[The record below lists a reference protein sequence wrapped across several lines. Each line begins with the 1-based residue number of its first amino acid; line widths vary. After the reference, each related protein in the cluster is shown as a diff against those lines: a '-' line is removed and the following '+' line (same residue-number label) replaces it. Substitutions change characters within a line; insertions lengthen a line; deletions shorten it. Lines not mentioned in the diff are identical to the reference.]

1 MVWANRFRVSFCVVL
16 SFLAASP
23 VRASEEVEQFCTM
36 ELVPAMKV
44 AMAERSEAR
53 KDRLLHAHRDRVLAG
68 LPAVKFSE
76 AKQVLV
82 EATGLPRVEY
92 QNFLREYFRGLE
104 AKVEWGD
111 GKRVLASLM
120 HDVIASQAGAVETKS
135 DLRARVDE
143 DSIVSFSAFL
153 PLLEKMSDRDFRAQ
167 RQILAGACGGDGLAP
182 GGIAF
187 PLGSRKVFAFC
198 PGAVLRAS
206 VVESSDGVK
215 WASTVSVD
223 GLLFTAFH
231 EFGHLL
237 GADRFSSLRPL
248 HSGLVT
254 CLNSRMVP
262 FGENY
267 TDEVLADFWGS
278 VALVHAM
285 DRRGL
290 SDEAAMDLMAVN
302 LSPFRNGS
310 MGSPHHLPYGSRQ
323 QVVLAEV
330 CRYLRREKLG
340 NRDCRLRLGE
350 EEGYLPGRPNPDDA
364 ESTLAQWSGEN

>member
-16 SFLAASP
+16 SLVASP
-23 VRASEEVEQFCTM
+23 IRASEEVEQFCTM
-36 ELVPAMKV
+36 ELVPAMRV
-44 AMAERSEAR
+44 AMAERREER
-53 KDRLLHAHRDRVLAG
+53 KDRLLHALRDRVLAG
-68 LPAVKFSE
+68 LPAVEVGE

-82 EATGLPRVEY
+82 EATSLPREEY
-92 QNFLREYFRGLE
+92 QKFLREYFRGLE
-104 AKVEWGD
+104 AKIDWGD

-120 HDVIASQAGAVETKS
+120 HDVIASQSGALETKS
-135 DLRARVDE
+135 DLLARVDE
-143 DSIVSFSAFL
+143 ESIVSFSEFL
-153 PLLEKMSDRDFRAQ
+153 PLLEKMSHRDFVAQ

-187 PLGSRKVFAFC
+187 TVGKRKVFAFC

-206 VVESSDGVK
+206 VVESPDGVK
-215 WASTVSVD
+215 WARVVQVD

-237 GADRFSSLRPL
+237 GADRFSPLRPL
-248 HSGLVT
+248 HSGLVA
-254 CLNSRMVP
+254 CLNTRMVP

-290 SDEAAMDLMAVN
+290 SEEAAMDLMAVN

-340 NRDCRLRLGE
+340 NRDCRLRLGQ
-350 EEGYLPGRPNPDDA
+350 EEGYLPGRPSPDDA